1 MFDITNSLLRSCF
14 AAVLG
19 SYSLAVLASAATPE
33 IPNVQVRYAHL
44 PYFDHSQAIIGLKQG
59 WFKEVGITYVPNDTG
74 ITVTAEDAPA
84 VFASGRL
91 DVMSSPIGLMMPAAK
106 TLPPFK
112 MFFYGDIFQGYAI
125 MSQPDAHLKSFQD
138 FLAEGKTPDE
148 AYKLTMGQ
156 LKGKR
161 FAYPTEAAIKGFI
174 EIALRKGGL
183 TMSDVD
189 SVGAPGDPANVA
201 MMQAKRA
208 DFQVGGVPSRMT
220 LQIAGFK
227 PILTSGDL
235 ASYATASADSVE
247 LRAVFHDGWIATDS
261 WINANYETALR
272 IASVGFRIN
281 QFISEHPDE
290 AAAIHTPFL
299 NSIAG
304 TNFENSVAKVAYG
317 GLDPFWTFDK
327 QAGWIL
333 EEKNPLNGRYVIGA
347 SIKIYEEK
355 GLFKA
360 GEFTPDNFSIAAKVY
375 KDLLNYKSKTDDLLK
390 KIGDSPSASAAPLV
404 DQAKHFY
411 AGFNFLDAY
420 RFASAAAGQ

>member
-1 MFDITNSLLRSCF
+1 MIQLRSC
-14 AAVLG
+14 V
-19 SYSLAVLASAATPE
+19 AVLAAGFSLVATQAFAATPE
-33 IPNVQVRYAHL
+33 IPQVQVRYAHA

-59 WFKEVGITYVPNDTG
+59 WFKEVGITYVPNGTG

-91 DVMSSPIGLMMPAAK
+91 DVMSSSIGLMMPAAK

-125 MSQPDAHLKSFQD
+125 MSQSDEHDKSFQE

-148 AYKLTMGQ
+148 AYKLTLAQ

-161 FAYPTEAAIKGFI
+161 FAYPAEAAIKGFI
-174 EIALRKGGL
+174 EQALKKGGL
-183 TMSDVD
+183 TMSDFD

-201 MMQAKRA
+201 LMQAKRA
-208 DFQVGGVPSRMT
+208 EFQVGGVPSRMT

-227 PILTSGDL
+227 PIITSGDL
-235 ASYATASADSVE
+235 ASYATASADSEE

-261 WINANYETALR
+261 WISANYETVLR

-281 QFISEHPDE
+281 QFIAEHPDD

-304 TNFENSVAKVAYG
+304 TTFENGVAKVAYG

-327 QAGWIL
+327 QEGWL
-333 EEKNPLNGRYVIGA
+333 LDDKNPLNGKYVIGA
-347 SIKIYEEK
+347 TIKIYEEK
-355 GLFKA
+355 GLFKP
-360 GEFTPDNFSIAAKVY
+360 GEFTADNFSIAPKVY
-375 KDLLNYKSKTDDLLK
+375 KDLLAYKSKTDGLLE
-390 KIGDSPSASAAPLV
+390 KIGASPSGTAAPLV

-411 AGFNFLDAY
+411 AAFDFLDAF
-420 RFASAAAGQ
+420 RFASAAAGLR